1 MSSLTDALNLIASR
15 ISEILEESS
24 TELSTYYNQKLESML
39 EDVIDIVGDLERS
52 LDVDEVPPKCDVAEL
67 LYELELQQEDNSWGD
82 FS

>member
-1 MSSLTDALNLIASR
+1 MSSLSDALNVVASR

-24 TELSTYYNQKLESML
+24 TELSSFDNQKLEEIL
-39 EDVIDIVGDLERS
+39 EDIIDMVSDLDKV

-67 LYELELQQEDNSWGD
+67 LYELQQEDNSWED